1 MINRDYILRM
11 IEQLSRFL
19 QRALMMK
26 DAKEYHESVAEIKK
40 AGKMFLGLNPEA
52 MDGLSD
58 RDLVRLWSVG
68 NDLDAEKCALA
79 AQIFRAEGEIYE
91 DQGNEEKAVGSYV
104 KSLSLLVE
112 TINFLKEKIPVELI
126 ASVEFLTHH
135 IDVSTLPLALQQK
148 VFRAYAT
155 VGRFAKAEDLLF
167 DVIDQDASF
176 VNEGKRFYEQLLRH
190 TDEELERGNL
200 PRAEILE
207 SLAQLNNKTRETRD
221 AKNHQ

>member
-19 QRALMMK
+19 QRALML
-26 DAKEYHESVAEIKK
+26 KEAREFHESVGEIKK

-52 MDGLSD
+52 MEGLSD

-112 TINFLKEKIPVELI
+112 TIVFLREKIPTELI
-126 ASVEFLTHH
+126 ASVDFLAQR
-135 IDVSTLPLALQQK
+135 IDVATLPSGLKQK
-148 VFRAYAT
+148 LFRAYVT

-167 DVIDQDASF
+167 EIIDEDTSF
-176 VNEGKRFYEQLLRH
+176 VDEGKKFYEQLRMRK
-190 TDEELERGNL
+190 DDELERGNL
-200 PRAEILE
+200 PRQEVE
-207 SLAQLNNKTRETRD
+207 EGMKELNKVHRKISPT
-221 AKNHQ
+221 AP